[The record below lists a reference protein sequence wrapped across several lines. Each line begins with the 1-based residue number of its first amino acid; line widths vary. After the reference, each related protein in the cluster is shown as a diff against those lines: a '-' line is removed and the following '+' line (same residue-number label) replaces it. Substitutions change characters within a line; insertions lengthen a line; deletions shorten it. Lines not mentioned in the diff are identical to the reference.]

1 MTAEESKAERMTT
14 ELRDKIA
21 IAAMKRL
28 ISDGYVASESNI
40 KWLAKRAYEIADAML
55 EEREKERMELAKNVE

>member
-1 MTAEESKAERMTT
+1 MTAEESKAERMTI

-55 EEREKERMELAKNVE
+55 EERERGMVELVKNVE